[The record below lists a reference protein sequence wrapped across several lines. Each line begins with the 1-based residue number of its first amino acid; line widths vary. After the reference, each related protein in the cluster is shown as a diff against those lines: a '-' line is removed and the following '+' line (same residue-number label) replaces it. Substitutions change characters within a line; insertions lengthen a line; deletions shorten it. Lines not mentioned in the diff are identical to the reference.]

1 MIYDKTFYLIA
12 GPNGS
17 GKSTL
22 ANELL
27 LEDKH
32 LKSLNADDIAR
43 EKNVSVIQSGRELIK
58 LLNNVFENRQSFV
71 LETTLSGTFH
81 NNIIARAKNNGY
93 SVVFIYVFL
102 SSLEQNLAR
111 IRQRVALGGHDVPYN
126 IVRRRYTKSILNFQS
141 VCSQS
146 DNWMLYYNGDK
157 FFNMI
162 ARGGFDGCEIIDQ
175 EKYKNFM
182 QIRDNALEDNVLRLA
197 NRGAIRAHQ
206 NATMAGVAIEPVK
219 LVQKSGKQR

>member
-58 LLNNVFENRQSFV
+58 SLNSVFENRQSFV
-71 LETTLSGTFH
+71 LETTLSGTLH
-81 NNIIARAKNNGY
+81 NNIITRAKNNGY

-102 SSLEQNLAR
+102 SSVEQNLAR
-111 IRQRVALGGHDVPYN
+111 IRQRVALGGHDVPN
-126 IVRRRYTKSILNFQS
+126 DIVRRRYTKSILNFQS
-141 VCSQS
+141 VCSQA

-157 FFNMI
+157 FFNII
-162 ARGGFDGCEIIDQ
+162 ARGGFDRCEIIDR
-175 EKYKNFM
+175 EKYKGFM
-182 QIRDNALEDNVLRLA
+182 QIRDKALEDNVSRLA
-197 NRGAIRAHQ
+197 HRGACRAHQ
-206 NATMAGVAIEPVK
+206 DAALAGVKIERMKFVPNLAK
-219 LVQKSGKQR
+219 QK